1 MHVRVI
7 AVVVTA
13 SLLSA
18 IPAFGAAP
26 NEHNCAGVFASNSA
40 SGQTISGLAQQFQ
53 GVSEF
58 VLPDANCGD
67 QHASDGEPAGSPSVT
82 RSPEVTQARLRFA
95 SVNRPRPYAELPQ
108 EPPRHQP
115 T

>member
-1 MHVRVI
+1 VHVRVI

-26 NEHNCAGVFASNSA
+26 NEHNCAGVFASNFA

-82 RSPEVTQARLRFA
+82 PFAGGHASAYALRFRQSPA
-95 SVNRPRPYAELPQ
+95 PIRRIPQ

>member
-26 NEHNCAGVFASNSA
+26 NEHNCAGVFASNFA

-67 QHASDGEPAGSPSVT
+67 QQASDENPRA
-82 RSPEVTQARLRFA
+82 AR
-95 SVNRPRPYAELPQ
+95 P
-108 EPPRHQP
+108 
-115 T
+115 